1 MEFFDEKVNMITENI
16 NLLRQDI
23 TEIHKEFPNLK
34 NNTNSETQVQTGD
47 ASKSPSKVIMD
58 ELYFRMDE
66 IDEDILSF
74 ATLVDFTHQL
84 PQFAALVI
92 ASRMLKVELE
102 LILFAIWTNNSDR
115 LQQDFLA
122 WFHE

>member
-1 MEFFDEKVNMITENI
+1 MEFFNEKVIMITENI
-16 NLLRQDI
+16 NLLRQDVA
-23 TEIHKEFPNLK
+23 EIHKEFPNLK
-34 NNTNSETQVQTGD
+34 DNTNSETQVQAGD
-47 ASKSPSKVIMD
+47 TPKSPSKATMD

-74 ATLVDFTHQL
+74 AALVDFTHQL

-102 LILFAIWTNNSDR
+102 LILFAIWTNNFDR

-122 WFHE
+122 WFNE